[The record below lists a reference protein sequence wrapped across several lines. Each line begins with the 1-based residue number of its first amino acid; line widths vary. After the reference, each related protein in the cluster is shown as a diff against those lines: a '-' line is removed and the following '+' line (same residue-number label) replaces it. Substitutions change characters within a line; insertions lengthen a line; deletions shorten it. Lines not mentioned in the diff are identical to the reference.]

1 MLEQQGDRNIVRHD
15 ASTRRG
21 WSWRFAR
28 KIALTVVGVVL
39 LAVGVAGLVL
49 PGPGLLIMFVGIL
62 VLSLEFEWAER
73 RVDFVRD
80 KAMEAAEY
88 GVATWPRIALSA
100 LGGLGVLAAGVVW
113 IVDPTIPEIWII
125 GPDLPFGG
133 LTTGIVLI
141 ISSLIAFFLLGYS
154 YRRFRRPRTVDP
166 V

>member
-1 MLEQQGDRNIVRHD
+1 MLEQQGEPVRNGR
-15 ASTRRG
+15 STRKNG
-21 WSWRFAR
+21 SWRFAR
-28 KIALTVVGVVL
+28 KIALSVVGVLL
-39 LAVGVAGLVL
+39 LAAGVAGLVL

-88 GVATWPRIALSA
+88 GVATWPRIVLSA

-113 IVDPTIPEIWII
+113 IVDPAIPEIWII

-141 ISSLIAFFLLGYS
+141 VSSLVAFVLLGYS
-154 YRRFRRPRTVDP
+154 YRRFRKPSAVDSA
-166 V
+166 